1 MSTLG
6 MIGLGQMGLPMSRN
20 LIEAGHTVVGYRRGD
35 ASAFAALGGTPAGS
49 AREVAERCDVVFSC
63 IPDDAA
69 LEAIV
74 SGPEGIARGDLAGKL
89 LVELSTLSGHAKSL
103 QARRIE
109 DAGGRMLD
117 GAISGLPRMVAERQG
132 VFFVSGEEN
141 SFESVK
147 QYLDALS
154 SKVFFMGAFG
164 NAVNAKLCAN
174 MLVAINVASS
184 AEALAFGSKLGIP
197 PERLVAA
204 LKDGAGASLQFT
216 ARAGRMVRGD
226 WDQVMGS
233 TALLNKDVHLIE
245 AKAREADCPVP
256 LLDAA
261 AQIYEQA
268 MERGYGQKDVAAI
281 YAVVADAA
289 GVSVPVAANENRN
302 PEVR

>member
-1 MSTLG
+1 
-6 MIGLGQMGLPMSRN
+6 MIGLGQMGLPMARN
-20 LIEAGHTVVGYRRGD
+20 LIAAGHTVVGYRRGD
-35 ASAFAALGGTPAGS
+35 TGAFASIGGVPAGS

-69 LEAIV
+69 LETIV
-74 SGPEGIARGDLAGKL
+74 SGPDGIARGDLSGKV
-89 LVELSTLSGHAKSL
+89 LVELSTLSGTVKSL

-109 DAGGRMLD
+109 DVGGTMLD

-132 VFFVSGEEN
+132 VFFLSGDEA
-141 SFESVK
+141 SFESLK
-147 QYLDALS
+147 HYLDALS
-154 SKVFFMGAFG
+154 AKVFFMGAFG

-174 MLVAINVASS
+174 MLVAINIASS

-216 ARAGRMVRGD
+216 ARAGRMARGD
-226 WDQVMGS
+226 WNEVMGS

-256 LLDAA
+256 VLDAA
-261 AQIYEQA
+261 AQIYQRA
-268 MERGYGQKDVAAI
+268 MERGYGQKDVASV
-281 YAVVADAA
+281 YAVVAEAA
-289 GVSVPVAANENRN
+289 GISVPDTANEKQNSEER
-302 PEVR
+302 